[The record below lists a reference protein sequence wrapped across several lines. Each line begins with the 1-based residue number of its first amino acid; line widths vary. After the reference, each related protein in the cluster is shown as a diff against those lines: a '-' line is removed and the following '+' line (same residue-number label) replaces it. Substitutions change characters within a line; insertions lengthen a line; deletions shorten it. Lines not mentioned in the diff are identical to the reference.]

1 MGLKLEVRKEY
12 ATEDGR
18 IVKFNDTDGNGC
30 FTCDHDDRDLR
41 FQVWN
46 EDGSVWKMR
55 SGEEKHRIIA
65 PWPTEPT
72 GPVRTVT
79 RTTREIVPGVYDG
92 LDVGQAVDGHVFIAM
107 GIHRVDAEAI
117 DALIAHLTVIRDAL
131 RSSDAD
137 HP

>member
-1 MGLKLEVRKEY
+1 MGLKIGTLREIGAKKGDVVTFDENVNYRFAVDRIEGY
-12 ATEDGR
+12 SVYGHRVDGGESYNDSWLLDGAGNWR
-18 IVKFNDTDGNGC
+18 IVSTDT
-30 FTCDHDDRDLR
+30 
-41 FQVWN
+41 
-46 EDGSVWKMR
+46 
-55 SGEEKHRIIA
+55 
-65 PWPTEPT
+65 PT

-131 RSSDAD
+131 EDV
-137 HP
+137 

>member
-1 MGLKLEVRKEY
+1 MGLKLEVGKTYRTIKGQKVGPMKKY
-12 ATEDGR
+12 GEDM
-18 IVKFNDTDGNGC
+18 F
-30 FTCDHDDRDLR
+30 DLGVGM
-41 FQVWN
+41 QGLWS
-46 EDGSVWKMR
+46 EDGSCQW
-55 SGEEKHRIIA
+55 GENNSIIA
-65 PWPTEPT
+65 LWQDTPT

-131 RSSDAD
+131 EDV
-137 HP
+137 